1 MMLKKD
7 ELLLLDVKTAG
18 VINSFMPDSNKIT
31 DLVKFYSV
39 FSKESRL
46 KILTALSIS
55 KMCVSDISRML
66 EMNQTTVSHE
76 LRVLKDFRLVK
87 CKRQGKIIFYEVSN
101 GVVDRLFLNGIEYL
115 GY

>member
-1 MMLKKD
+1 MLEKD
-7 ELLLLDVKTAG
+7 QLLLLDVKTAG
-18 VINSFMPDSNKIT
+18 VINSFMPDTNKIA

-46 KILTALSIS
+46 KILSALSIS

-76 LRVLKDFRLVK
+76 LRVLKDYRLVK
-87 CKRQGKIIFYEVSN
+87 CKRQGKIIFYEVCD
-101 GVVDRLFLNGIEYL
+101 GVVDRLFLDGIEYL